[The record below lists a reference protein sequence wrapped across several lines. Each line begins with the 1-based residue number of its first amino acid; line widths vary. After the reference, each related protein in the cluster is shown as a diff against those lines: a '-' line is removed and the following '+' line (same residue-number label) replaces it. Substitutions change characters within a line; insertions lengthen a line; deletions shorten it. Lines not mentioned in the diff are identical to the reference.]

1 MRAPIAGCLRMIAHS
16 YSSSLPGLSSTAS
29 GMPILPTSCSAAAS
43 PISSASA
50 ITQAGG
56 ACEPAAHAADALDVL
71 AGLLVARL
79 RGLREPA
86 HDLELGL
93 AQLGGALA
101 HEPLEHGGLALQAA
115 AVAPFGEVDGD
126 QRARGGDEQRG
137 QRRDDGDDV
146 AGLERQLGADEPRG
160 AERQRGQA
168 DRGGA
173 EAQAQ
178 QRRGE
183 RERRDEEDVE
193 PGGDVAQREAVQRG
207 PDRVGLDLGAGH
219 ELRAAGRRRVHV
231 LLGGR
236 GGADD
241 DHLAAD
247 GAEVE
252 LRVQDVH
259 ERQGRERFRPAAVV
273 DQRVAGGERRLAHR
287 VAGHPLGRRDGE
299 RRQPEETGGEAR
311 DQSRARRRRGWPR
324 PPARGWP

>member
-1 MRAPIAGCLRMIAHS
+1 VLAHGVPLLGAELAGLQQHGVRDADLADVVQRRGLADQLGLRVAQAGC
-16 YSSSLPGLSSTAS
+16 S
-29 GMPILPTSCSAAAS
+29 GEL
-43 PISSASA
+43 
-50 ITQAGG
+50 
-56 ACEPAAHAADALDVL
+56 AAHATDALDVL

-93 AQLGGALA
+93 AQLDGALA
-101 HEPLEHGGLALQAA
+101 HEPFEHGGLALQAA

-126 QRARGGDEQRG
+126 QCARGGDEQCG

-146 AGLERQLGADEPRG
+146 AGLERHLGTDEPRG

-178 QRRGE
+178 QRRSE

-193 PGGDVAQREAVQRG
+193 PGRDVAQREAVQRR
-207 PDRVGLDLGAGH
+207 PDRVGLDLRAGH
-219 ELRAAGRRRVHV
+219 ELRAAGRRGMHV
-231 LLGGR
+231 LLSRR

-241 DHLAAD
+241 DDLAAD

-252 LRVQDVH
+252 LRIQDVH
-259 ERQGRERFRPAAVV
+259 EGQGRERVRPSPVV
-273 DQRVAGGERRLAHR
+273 DQRIAGGERRPAHR
-287 VAGHPLGRRDGE
+287 VAGHPLGRRD
-299 RRQPEETGGEAR
+299 
-311 DQSRARRRRGWPR
+311 
-324 PPARGWP
+324 